1 MHDVHPASCLARFM
15 EELYLIVAELI
26 VHRLDLRVDC
36 FAVHGIEAD
45 NVRDA
50 LPSDELPAP
59 RRVIILPPNRTPPHA
74 EQF

>member
-1 MHDVHPASCLARFM
+1 M

-26 VHRLDLRVDC
+26 VHRLDLRVDRL
-36 FAVHGIEAD
+36 AVHGIEAD

-50 LPSDELPAP
+50 LPTDKLPAS
-59 RRVIILPPNRTPPHA
+59 RRMIVLPPNRASPYS